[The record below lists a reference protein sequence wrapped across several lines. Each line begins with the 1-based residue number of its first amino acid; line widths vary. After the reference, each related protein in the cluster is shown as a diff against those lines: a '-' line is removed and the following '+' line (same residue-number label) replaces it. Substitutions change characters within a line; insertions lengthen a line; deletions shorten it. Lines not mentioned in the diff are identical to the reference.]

1 MNKKLEIGWMF
12 AFCMVLWLTEQMTG
26 WFSAHFP
33 SWFFQTVW
41 GVALFVFFIIQAGQ
55 IFFIFLSGLNEGTV
69 WP

>member
-12 AFCMVLWLTEQMTG
+12 ALCMVLWVTEQMTG

-41 GVALFVFFIIQAGQ
+41 GVTLGR
-55 IFFIFLSGLNEGTV
+55 LCHHSS
-69 WP
+69 WPDLVERRVS

>member
-12 AFCMVLWLTEQMTG
+12 AFCMVLWLTEQMTC

-41 GVALFVFFIIQAGQ
+41 VVALVVFVIIPAGQ
-55 IFFIFLSGLNEGTV
+55 IWLKGEHHECH
-69 WP
+69 

>member
-12 AFCMVLWLTEQMTG
+12 AFCTVLWLTEQLTG

-41 GVALFVFFIIQAGQ
+41 GVALVVFVIIPAGQ
-55 IFFIFLSGLNEGTV
+55 IWLKGERHECH
-69 WP
+69 